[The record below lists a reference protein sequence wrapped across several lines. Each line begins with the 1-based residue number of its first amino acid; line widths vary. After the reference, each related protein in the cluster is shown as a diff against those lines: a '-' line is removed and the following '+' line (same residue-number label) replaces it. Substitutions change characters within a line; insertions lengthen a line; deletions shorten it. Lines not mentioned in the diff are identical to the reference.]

1 MLVSI
6 MVKNFLHESKM
17 NFLIKTRSNL
27 KNTENNEKKVLF
39 FLKNKINSILDI
51 GCGTGFI
58 YEWIKKNYVKYSYLG
73 IDIDKA
79 AIKYAK
85 KKYADKNFRCLNF
98 FSIKKKFDLILLFQL
113 FYQFKNYKKVISKL
127 YQISNDYIAFDARV
141 KFNGSTILDKELS
154 YFYYHD
160 SGKTNHYIVH
170 NIYEFLNF
178 LSNPKF
184 NFEKIYLNL
193 YKPKKITSAYLPF
206 KKSEMLIG
214 IFILKKGK
222 QSKKK
227 ASMLRNKKKQFENLI
242 VNPRKYEKYF
252 K

>member
-1 MLVSI
+1 
-6 MVKNFLHESKM
+6 MVKNFLHKSKM
-17 NFLIKTRSNL
+17 DFLLKTRSNL

-58 YEWIKKNYVKYSYLG
+58 YEWIKKNYIKYTYLG
-73 IDIDKA
+73 IDIDKT
-79 AIKYAK
+79 AIKYAQ
-85 KKYADKNFRCLNF
+85 KKYGDKNFKCLNF
-98 FSIKKKFDLILLFQL
+98 FSIKKKSDLILLFQL

-127 YQISNDYIAFDARV
+127 YKLSNNYIAFDGRV
-141 KFNGSTILDKELS
+141 KFNGSTILDKEFS

-160 SGKTNHYIVH
+160 TGKTNHYIVH

-222 QSKKK
+222 KSIRK
-227 ASMLRNKKKQFENLI
+227 ARMLRNKKKQFENLI
-242 VNPRKYEKYF
+242 VTPKKYEKYF